1 MTDLYRG
8 LLEILV
14 IRFMEQIESLRLHIR
29 SHNSGRSK
37 NDEID
42 IGVTGF
48 WNLMLETVFTIFTI
62 LFLFLFVCL
71 TASLAIISY
80 PLAAWFNYGTWV
92 LRSTRGAI
100 MVDTAPAEPQTT
112 DSPTII
118 KQGNGKEK
126 K

>member
-1 MTDLYRG
+1 MTELYRG

-14 IRFMEQIESLRLHIR
+14 MRFMEQIESLRMHIR
-29 SHNSGRSK
+29 THNSGRS
-37 NDEID
+37 NSDEID

-80 PLAAWFNYGTWV
+80 PIAAWFNYSTWV
-92 LRSTRGAI
+92 LRSTRVAS
-100 MVDTAPAEPQTT
+100 VENTPTETTTT

-118 KQGNGKEK
+118 KQNNGQEK